1 MERSRIQ
8 KENPSAAWRRA
19 ETVQTLWWF
28 QRKSSPAGQTLLKST
43 QLWDSRPAGGR
54 AERDLTLK
62 KQSSATKEEDLLQQ
76 GQNITDKEQK
86 MQRRRRQLL
95 QQNWRIS
102 VDNWGRTGRNVPLG
116 KASKMEER
124 STGGKRRKGT
134 VVSSRWSK
142 DSSYPQED
150 FPWKNQVLFFWGF
163 LKKRNSLFLCID
175 RSALTSATKSISQ
188 HFHKSST
195 FLDKSL
201 QSNLTLNSVVINVEA
216 HPFKV

>member
-54 AERDLTLK
+54 AERPDLEEAEFSHKGGRSAAAGTKHHRQRAEDAKAASPAAAAELEDICGQLRKNRK
-62 KQSSATKEEDLLQQ
+62 KRPPRQSFKD
-76 GQNITDKEQK
+76 
-86 MQRRRRQLL
+86 
-95 QQNWRIS
+95 
-102 VDNWGRTGRNVPLG
+102 
-116 KASKMEER
+116 
-124 STGGKRRKGT
+124 GGKEHRRK
-134 VVSSRWSK
+134 K
-142 DSSYPQED
+142 
-150 FPWKNQVLFFWGF
+150 
-163 LKKRNSLFLCID
+163 KKRNSCFIKMVQRLQLSTGRFSLEKSSFFFCLFLKKGIHCF
-175 RSALTSATKSISQ
+175 SVLTDLPSPPELNK
-188 HFHKSST
+188 FHKSST

-201 QSNLTLNSVVINVEA
+201 QSNLTLYSVVINVEA